1 MKTPYTNGEIK
12 ETNKYILKF
21 QDKKHRDKTNALMMR
36 DCNKRNWPQ
45 CEIDSREKDLKDINF
60 QIGYILGQASS
71 LQKQLDDLLKRK
83 TEQEFMVNI
92 CKKTQETLD
101 WCGFIEEE
109 HYGIRPEIS
118 KINIETLNKDIIL
131 GYLSDKISPEL
142 LIVLNKELENIR
154 GD

>member
-12 ETNKYILKF
+12 EDNKHILKF
-21 QDKKHRDKTNALMMR
+21 QDKKNRDKTNALMMR
-36 DCNKRNWPQ
+36 DCAERNWPQ

-60 QIGYILGQASS
+60 QIGYTLGQASS
-71 LQKQLDDLLKRK
+71 LQKQLDGLLKRK

-101 WCGFIEEE
+101 WCGYVEEE
-109 HYGIRPEIS
+109 QYGIRLEIS

-131 GYLSDKISPEL
+131 GYLSDKISPAL
-142 LIVLNKELENIR
+142 LTVLNKELET
-154 GD
+154 